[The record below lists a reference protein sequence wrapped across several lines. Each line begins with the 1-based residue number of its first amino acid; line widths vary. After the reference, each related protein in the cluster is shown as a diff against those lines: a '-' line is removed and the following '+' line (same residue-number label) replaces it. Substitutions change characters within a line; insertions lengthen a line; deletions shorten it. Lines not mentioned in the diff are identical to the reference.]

1 MDLRCFYRHLSIIIN
16 IIIIVDRK
24 TTAKY
29 EEIYEF

>member
-1 MDLRCFYRHLSIIIN
+1 MDLRCFYTHLSI

-24 TTAKY
+24 ATAKY